1 MEGSSMWL
9 RKSGR
14 GAAEFKLSAQGE
26 GRRRRIGR
34 WRTAANRAVERDLH
48 RLIRRELQDLG
59 VTPPL
64 DVDELCQALSRRRGR
79 PLYLREAPLPKPGP
93 SGMWVEYDDYDV
105 ILYQQETTRL
115 HQDHIK
121 LHEIGHILVAENEEA
136 AKKAAGETTEEA
148 PEVDPDEE
156 TAVLVEGWAT
166 MLPVFDPETIKRVA
180 RRCSYDDG
188 EECSVELVATII
200 LEWSSLLDS
209 STPLSDD
216 PSLRRV
222 ESALSDRRGWL

>member
-1 MEGSSMWL
+1 MWSD
-9 RKSGR
+9 KSGR
-14 GAAEFKLSAQGE
+14 DTARSGAPSQSG
-26 GRRRRIGR
+26 GSRRRLAR
-34 WRTAANRAVERDLH
+34 WRTSANRTVERDLH

-93 SGMWVEYDDYDV
+93 SGMWVEYEDYDV

-121 LHEIGHILVAENEEA
+121 LHEIGHILVAEDEEA
-136 AKKAAGETTEEA
+136 AAREAAGETAPEA
-148 PEVDPDEE
+148 PTVDPDEE
-156 TAVLVEGWAT
+156 TAVFVEGWAT
-166 MLPVFDPETIKRVA
+166 MLPVFDPATIKRMA
-180 RRCSYDDG
+180 RRCSYEDG

-200 LEWSSLLDS
+200 LEWSSVLDAT
-209 STPLSDD
+209 TPLSED

-222 ESALSDRRGWL
+222 ESALGDKRGWL

>member
-1 MEGSSMWL
+1 MWSE
-9 RKSGR
+9 KSGR
-14 GAAEFKLSAQGE
+14 DAANPMVPAQG
-26 GRRRRIGR
+26 GASRRRLGR
-34 WRTAANRAVERDLH
+34 WRTAATRTVERDLH

-121 LHEIGHILVAENEEA
+121 LHEIGHILVAENERA
-136 AKKAAGETTEEA
+136 AEKTTDGPTEEVST
-148 PEVDPDEE
+148 VDSEEE
-156 TAVLVEGWAT
+156 TAVFVEGWAT
-166 MLPVFDPETIKRVA
+166 MLPVFAPETIKRVA

-200 LEWSSLLDS
+200 LEWSSLLDG

-222 ESALSDRRGWL
+222 EAALGDRRGWL

>member
-1 MEGSSMWL
+1 ML
-9 RKSGR
+9 SGKGR
-14 GAAEFKLSAQGE
+14 LGTAGPGKVPKQGRVGLS
-26 GRRRRIGR
+26 RVFGR
-34 WRTAANRAVERDLH
+34 WRPAVSRTVERDLH

-64 DVDELCQALSRRRGR
+64 DVDKLCEALSRRRGR

-115 HQDHIK
+115 HQDHIR

-136 AKKAAGETTEEA
+136 AAKAAAEASGDDSAAGTTDA
-148 PEVDPDEE
+148 
-156 TAVLVEGWAT
+156 TAVFVEGWASL
-166 MLPVFDPETIKRVA
+166 LPVFTPEAIKRVA

-200 LEWSSLLDS
+200 LEWSSVLDGT
-209 STPLSDD
+209 TPLSDD
-216 PSLRRV
+216 PEVRRV
-222 ESALSDRRGWL
+222 EAALGDRRGWL

>member
-1 MEGSSMWL
+1 M
-9 RKSGR
+9 
-14 GAAEFKLSAQGE
+14 
-26 GRRRRIGR
+26 
-34 WRTAANRAVERDLH
+34 ERDLH

-59 VTPPL
+59 ITPRSTSKSSARRS
-64 DVDELCQALSRRRGR
+64 VDGVGGPCTC
-79 PLYLREAPLPKPGP
+79 EAPLPKPGP
-93 SGMWVEYDDYDV
+93 SGMWVEYEDYDV
-105 ILYQQETTRL
+105 ILFQQETTRL

-136 AKKAAGETTEEA
+136 AARESAGETKAEA
-148 PEVDPDEE
+148 PAVDPDEE

-166 MLPVFDPETIKRVA
+166 MLPVFQPETIKRVA
-180 RRCSYDDG
+180 RRCSYEDG

-200 LEWSSLLDS
+200 LEWSSVLDG

-222 ESALSDRRGWL
+222 ESALGDRRGWL

>member
-1 MEGSSMWL
+1 M
-9 RKSGR
+9 
-14 GAAEFKLSAQGE
+14 
-26 GRRRRIGR
+26 
-34 WRTAANRAVERDLH
+34 ERDLH

-93 SGMWVEYDDYDV
+93 SGMWVEYEDYDV

-121 LHEIGHILVAENEEA
+121 LHEIGHILVAEDEEA
-136 AKKAAGETTEEA
+136 AAREAAGETAPEA
-148 PEVDPDEE
+148 PTVDPDEE
-156 TAVLVEGWAT
+156 TAVFVEGWAT
-166 MLPVFDPETIKRVA
+166 MLPVFDPATIKRMA
-180 RRCSYDDG
+180 RRCSYEDG

-200 LEWSSLLDS
+200 LEWSSVLDAT
-209 STPLSDD
+209 TPLSED

-222 ESALSDRRGWL
+222 ESALGDKRGWL

>member
-1 MEGSSMWL
+1 M
-9 RKSGR
+9 
-14 GAAEFKLSAQGE
+14 
-26 GRRRRIGR
+26 
-34 WRTAANRAVERDLH
+34 ERDLH

-59 VTPPL
+59 ITPPL

-105 ILYQQETTRL
+105 ILFQQETTRL

-136 AKKAAGETTEEA
+136 ALRTVDNMAEEA
-148 PEVDPDEE
+148 AAAALEEE
-156 TAVLVEGWAT
+156 TAVFVEGWAA
-166 MLPVFDPETIKRVA
+166 MLPVFQPETIKRVA

-200 LEWSSLLDS
+200 LEWSSLLDG

-222 ESALSDRRGWL
+222 EAALGDRRGWL

>member
-1 MEGSSMWL
+1 MWPG
-9 RKSGR
+9 KSGR
-14 GAAEFKLSAQGE
+14 DAAEPRVPTQDGASR
-26 GRRRRIGR
+26 GRLGR
-34 WRTAANRAVERDLH
+34 WRTAANRTVERDLH

-59 VTPPL
+59 ITPPL
-64 DVDELCQALSRRRGR
+64 DVEKLCQALSRRRGR

-93 SGMWVEYDDYDV
+93 SGMWVEYEDYDV
-105 ILYQQETTRL
+105 ILFQQETTRL

-136 AKKAAGETTEEA
+136 AAQDSPGERTTVPPA
-148 PEVDPDEE
+148 VDPHEE

-166 MLPVFDPETIKRVA
+166 MLPVFQPETIKRVA
-180 RRCSYDDG
+180 RRCSYKDG

-200 LEWSSLLDS
+200 LEWSSVLDG

-222 ESALSDRRGWL
+222 ESALGDRRGWL

>member
-1 MEGSSMWL
+1 MWSQ
-9 RKSGR
+9 KSGR
-14 GAAEFKLSAQGE
+14 DAAEPTVPARGGASR
-26 GRRRRIGR
+26 GRLGR
-34 WRTAANRAVERDLH
+34 WRTAVNRTVERDLH

-59 VTPPL
+59 ITPPL
-64 DVDELCQALSRRRGR
+64 DVAELCQALSRRRGR

-93 SGMWVEYDDYDV
+93 SGMWVEYEDYDV

-136 AKKAAGETTEEA
+136 AAREAAGETAAEA
-148 PEVDPDEE
+148 PTVDADEE
-156 TAVLVEGWAT
+156 TAVFVEGWAT

-180 RRCSYDDG
+180 RRCSYEDG

-200 LEWSSLLDS
+200 LEWSSLLDG

-222 ESALSDRRGWL
+222 ESALGDRRGWL

>member
-1 MEGSSMWL
+1 MW
-9 RKSGR
+9 
-14 GAAEFKLSAQGE
+14 AEYE
-26 GRRRRIGR
+26 
-34 WRTAANRAVERDLH
+34 
-48 RLIRRELQDLG
+48 
-59 VTPPL
+59 
-64 DVDELCQALSRRRGR
+64 
-79 PLYLREAPLPKPGP
+79 
-93 SGMWVEYDDYDV
+93 DYDV

-136 AKKAAGETTEEA
+136 AAREAAGETATEA
-148 PEVDPDEE
+148 PTVDADEE
-156 TAVLVEGWAT
+156 TAVFVEGWAT

-180 RRCSYDDG
+180 RRCSYEDG

-200 LEWSSLLDS
+200 LEWSSLLDG

-222 ESALSDRRGWL
+222 ESALGDRRGWL

>member
-1 MEGSSMWL
+1 M
-9 RKSGR
+9 
-14 GAAEFKLSAQGE
+14 
-26 GRRRRIGR
+26 
-34 WRTAANRAVERDLH
+34 
-48 RLIRRELQDLG
+48 
-59 VTPPL
+59 TPPL

-79 PLYLREAPLPKPGP
+79 TLYLREAPLPKPGP

-105 ILYQQETTRL
+105 ILFQQETTRL

-136 AKKAAGETTEEA
+136 AEGTPHDTRDEA
-148 PEVDPDEE
+148 STVDPDEE
-156 TAVLVEGWAT
+156 TAVFVEGWAT
-166 MLPVFDPETIKRVA
+166 MLPVFQPETIKRVA
-180 RRCSYDDG
+180 RRCSYEDG

-200 LEWSSLLDS
+200 LEWSSLLEG

-222 ESALSDRRGWL
+222 ESALGDRRGWL